1 MNGNETDVNTDNIT
15 LMSYMNDWHGL
26 PSNDSFDQIFS
37 DLSKKEI
44 NKTNEIYQGKNK
56 QNK

>member
-1 MNGNETDVNTDNIT
+1 
-15 LMSYMNDWHGL
+15 MSYMNDWHGL